1 MEAAYGEIGGSR
13 DAFVALVCAHAANLP
28 RELVV
33 ALRPIKGCVW
43 QLANSLGEAGSIREA
58 TASLYELSQT
68 WRNICKTLE
77 DRDMARRLNIGL
89 YAFEGALPDLRVR

>member
-1 MEAAYGEIGGSR
+1 MEAAYNELKESLNT
-13 DAFVALVCAHAANLP
+13 FVALVNTNAANFP
-28 RELVV
+28 RELAV

-58 TASLYELSQT
+58 ITSLNELSQE
-68 WRNICKTLE
+68 WHNICKTLE

-89 YAFEGALPDLRVR
+89 